1 MADDYYESDRLVAE
15 YLLFHYGSAEDCLP
29 HAYGPREALGL
40 PIRVVRECVDCSVL
54 TASSRALDVG
64 CAVGRSSFELARFC
78 GEVIG
83 LDYSQAF
90 IGVANRLAQGESIN
104 YRIHEEGAHYRDAT
118 ADPPTGVDSSRLH
131 FRHGDA
137 CTLPDDLGLFD
148 VVLASNLICRLP
160 RPRDF
165 TDRLAGLVKP
175 YGQLIITTPC
185 TWLEA
190 FTPPEHWLG
199 GEDSTTLDGLKSALG
214 DDFRLITTRDMPF
227 LIREHARKFQWSIA
241 QASVWERR

>member
-29 HAYGPREALGL
+29 YTYGPREALGL
-40 PIRVVRECVDCSVL
+40 PVRVVRECVDCSAL
-54 TASSRALDVG
+54 TPSSRALDVG

-90 IGVANRLAQGESIN
+90 IEAANRLAQGESMT
-104 YRIHEEGAHYRDAT
+104 YRIHEEGAHYREAT
-118 ADPPTGVDSSRLH
+118 ADAPAGVDVPRLR
-131 FRHGDA
+131 FLHGDA
-137 CTLPDDLGLFD
+137 CALPENLGSFD

-160 RPRDF
+160 RPRTF

-175 YGQLIITTPC
+175 GGQLIITTPC
-185 TWLEA
+185 TWLED
-190 FTPPEHWLG
+190 FTPREHWLG
-199 GEDSTTLDGLKSALG
+199 GPDSTTLDGLKVALEA
-214 DDFRLITTRDMPF
+214 DFRLITTRDMPF